1 MLAFFRYSL
10 PDIAFNPFVSPLFSK
25 HTNFRFTHGI
35 HSFKSL
41 GPQFY
46 VDVQI
51 RRVRGARLVLFNQE
65 LAKKL
70 DIKLPIK
77 SSELESFVLDLFAW
91 FKADEKTAR
100 EDLDTDDTRT
110 FFATRYQDSDD
121 KGTGSA
127 LGDGRTLWVGEF
139 SNIDANH
146 RIRYIDVTVKGIG
159 ITPLAWLNHSKQSHR
174 DGKLGIT
181 EAVHEYVYGL
191 AAAKHG
197 IDTVRPLAVIE
208 LPFFREATGEKAA
221 LIVRIGNHLRF
232 AHYRYFSNQ
241 PRKLEKIFEYGL
253 KRDLGLPLNHP
264 VTPQDVRDY
273 LDHIV
278 TNLAKEA
285 AIYYDLHAVHGSPTF
300 GNRTSDGGTI
310 DLSTFVYLDA
320 HHQKYSY
327 MPGNK
332 YFLGGRWGQHEQL
345 FTLFSDLMKLIC
357 KSQFKYANE
366 ISSERL
372 FWEKFRD
379 TMDRTLTHRWLK
391 RLGLAES
398 EISALSGDAKN
409 RFHNIVKAI
418 YEAQGTKKI
427 KLNRRRTFMAA
438 FEPRKV
444 LSRTAQHLDKFNDI
458 NFIWEN
464 LFRVHRSWGTLN
476 RSQALPFITEYIK
489 SVEYIVDEL
498 DKTSEIVTNWKYR
511 SQQMQ
516 LSERRELG
524 GDFFYDSERFISS
537 QEVLAQIHRGKADWK
552 LISDIAAD
560 AAEKLVDR
568 GLGSVDIAEA

>member
-1 MLAFFRYSL
+1 MLAFLRYSL
-10 PDIAFNPFVSPLFSK
+10 PDIAFNRFLPPFSK
-25 HTNFRFTHGI
+25 HENLRLANGI

-41 GPQFY
+41 GSHFY
-46 VDVQI
+46 VDVPVSRI
-51 RRVRGARLVLFNQE
+51 RGARLVLFNQE
-65 LAKKL
+65 LAKTL
-70 DIKLPIK
+70 DIKLPRK
-77 SSELESFVLDLFAW
+77 STEIENFVLDLFAW

-100 EDLDTDDTRT
+100 EDLDTDHTRT

-121 KGTGSA
+121 KCVGSA
-127 LGDGRTLWVGEF
+127 LGDGRTVWVGEL
-139 SNIDANH
+139 SNVDVNQ
-146 RIRYIDVTVKGIG
+146 RIRYMDATVKGIG

-181 EAVHEYVYGL
+181 EAVHEYIYGL
-191 AAAKHG
+191 AATKNG

-241 PRKLEKIFEYGL
+241 PWKLEKIFEYGL
-253 KRDLGLPLNHP
+253 KRDLGLPLNYP
-264 VTPQDVRDY
+264 VTPQNVRNY
-273 LDHIV
+273 LDRIV

-285 AIYYDLHAVHGSPTF
+285 AVYYDLHAVHGSPTY

-332 YFLGGRWGQHEQL
+332 YFLGGRWGQPEQL
-345 FTLFSDLMKLIC
+345 FTLFSDLIKLTC
-357 KSQFKYANE
+357 KSRFKYTNE
-366 ISSERL
+366 IASEK
-372 FWEKFRD
+372 FYWEKFRN
-379 TMDRTLTHRWLK
+379 TMERTLTHRWLK
-391 RLGLAES
+391 RLGLS
-398 EISALSGDAKN
+398 ENEILALSSDTKN

-427 KLNRRRTFMAA
+427 KLNRGRTFLAA
-438 FEPRKV
+438 FEPRKI
-444 LSRTAQHLDKFNDI
+444 LSRTAQYFDKFNDI

-464 LFRVHRSWGTLN
+464 LFKVHRNWGTFN
-476 RSQALPFITEYIK
+476 FPKALPFITEYIK

-498 DKTSEIVTNWKYR
+498 DKTGEIVTKWKSR

-524 GDFFYDSERFISS
+524 SDFFYDSERFISS
-537 QEVLAQIHRGKADWK
+537 QEVLAQIHRGKANWK
-552 LISDIAAD
+552 VISDMAAD

-568 GLGSVDIAEA
+568 GLGSVDIV